1 MFKGGELVGR
11 CTCQSKIGKESPRL
25 LSAQNGLGP
34 GTHPRIRQA
43 LNLPCCHILTY
54 SVIVLKGI
62 LSFRA
67 DVHILRSLN
76 ITEMGREPTSAPETS
91 ALKTGL
97 LVSRACREHGL
108 QGLFWPH
115 CFWGR
120 CYFWYHCQLRW
131 QASWKS
137 EAGGT

>member
-1 MFKGGELVGR
+1 MISL
-11 CTCQSKIGKESPRL
+11 TCFLYTTCLWGQ
-25 LSAQNGLGP
+25 
-34 GTHPRIRQA
+34 
-43 LNLPCCHILTY
+43 CCSSLH
-54 SVIVLKGI
+54 IVLRGM

-67 DVHILRSLN
+67 DVRILRSLN
-76 ITEMGREPTSAPETS
+76 ITEMGQEPTSAPETS

-137 EAGGT
+137 EARGDVRRIDKSWPGRTEGEEHPRKKK